1 MKPIT
6 FNYIV
11 YAVAALLASI
21 LLLSGCSSPAQ
32 ALNIL
37 TPDRLGYGI
46 MDGSM
51 NIKGTGNMNT
61 IFNSHVGDVT
71 MDMEGSSETSIVYL
85 EWDIPTWS
93 DDTFGYHG
101 PTYENYVRERRQF
114 REYMMRK
121 AEAANNT
128 VLDEWYDE

>member
-1 MKPIT
+1 MK
-6 FNYIV
+6 YILSLYWV
-11 YAVAALLASI
+11 ICVCVA
-21 LLLSGCSSPAQ
+21 LSTGCSTPAQ
-32 ALNIL
+32 TLNIL

-71 MDMEGSSETSIVYL
+71 MDMEGSSETSMIYL

-93 DDTFGYHG
+93 DDTFESSEDKYMRDRIRHLN
-101 PTYENYVRERRQF
+101 YRLEQIESEEN
-114 REYMMRK
+114 
-121 AEAANNT
+121 NNKI
-128 VLDEWYDE
+128 LDEWLRSKR

>member
-1 MKPIT
+1 MR
-6 FNYIV
+6 FLLMYGIV
-11 YAVAALLASI
+11 LYLFIALLA
-21 LLLSGCSSPAQ
+21 SGCSSPAQ
-32 ALNIL
+32 TLNVL

-85 EWDIPTWS
+85 EWDIPSWN
-93 DDTFGYHG
+93 DDVFESKEDKYMRDRIRHL
-101 PTYENYVRERRQF
+101 NYRMS
-114 REYMMRK
+114 MME
-121 AEAANNT
+121 AEEKNNKT
-128 VLDEWYDE
+128 LDEWYAGQ